1 MSFLKLKID
10 NYAVHYDEY
19 DGYGFNSIIDMEI
32 LGSGLGLGPGFGP
45 GSGLGLNE
53 HFYGEYISRSELNQ
67 DRDLNLDWNLDGDY
81 AKKLYARHLG
91 QYNGIKHKPSEKNI
105 VVKKS
110 EEFDDEI
117 FDIYNLKLDEKYIK
131 ELEQEMKSKIEIV
144 KTKNKINIPKLKIN
158 VNDDILLT
166 KEQVKSIREGKIIL
180 NPYVRFKYGTTKT
193 NRDVELEVVTS
204 LELNIGISIER
215 EKENID
221 TIVEKDYE
229 KVNQTYLELFMNW
242 MYNNIINLLL

>member
-1 MSFLKLKID
+1 MSLLKLKID

-19 DGYGFNSIIDMEI
+19 NEYGFNSIIDMEI
-32 LGSGLGLGPGFGP
+32 LGHGLGHGH
-45 GSGLGLNE
+45 GLND
-53 HFYGEYISRSELNQ
+53 HFFGEYISQSDLNWNL
-67 DRDLNLDWNLDGDY
+67 DLNLDGVYNVKNLH
-81 AKKLYARHLG
+81 ARYLG
-91 QYNGIKHKPSEKNI
+91 QYNGIKCKPSEKNI

-166 KEQVKSIREGKIIL
+166 KEQVESIREGKIIL
-180 NPYVRFKYGTTKT
+180 NPYVRFNYGTTKT
-193 NRDVELEVVTS
+193 NRDVGLEVVTS
-204 LELNIGISIER
+204 LELNIGISIEK

-221 TIVEKDYE
+221 VIVEKDYE

-242 MYNNIINLLL
+242 MYNNIISLLL